1 MVNVKRFIVACLV
14 VFTLCAFGQPAFSVE
29 KININTAS
37 VEQLTQLNGVG
48 PATAQKIVDYRQ
60 EKKFS
65 SIDELTNVKGVGEKT
80 LEKFRDQLTV
90 GDK

>member
-1 MVNVKRFIVACLV
+1 MVNVKMFVVACLV
-14 VFTLCAFGQPAFSVE
+14 MFTLCVFAQPAFSQE

-37 VEQLTQLNGVG
+37 VEQLTQLNGIG
-48 PATAQKIVDYRQ
+48 PAVAQKIVEYRQ

-90 GDK
+90 GDN